1 MHARVSF
8 YDLGS
13 ASRDDAARAFD
24 GARSAVEQMQ
34 GNQGG
39 LLLVSPE
46 HGKAMTITFWES
58 EEALQATDQ
67 QAGQARQQAAGS
79 AGMTITGVEA
89 YEVALE
95 FGR

>member
-8 YDLGS
+8 YELGQ
-13 ASRDDAARAFD
+13 ASRDDVVRGFESVR
-24 GARSAVEQMQ
+24 GVVEQMQ
-34 GNQGG
+34 GNQGAM
-39 LLLVSPE
+39 LLVNPE
-46 HGKAMTITFWES
+46 GRKAMTITLWET
-58 EEALQATDQ
+58 EDALRATEQ
-67 QAGQARQQAAGS
+67 QANQSRQQAASS

>member
-1 MHARVSF
+1 MP
-8 YDLGS
+8 
-13 ASRDDAARAFD
+13 
-24 GARSAVEQMQ
+24 
-34 GNQGG
+34 GNQGA

-46 HGKAMTITFWES
+46 HGKALTITFWES
-58 EEALQATDQ
+58 EAALQATDQ